1 MMVALEWQ
9 ASKRWFSGVVYSH
22 QLRIT
27 VGQAIRDLQLI
38 AEVYEPG
45 DIAERIEYLP
55 LQGEWWRQKGETLG
69 KNVRQK
75 RTIHPSDGSV

>member
-55 LQGEWWRQKGETLG
+55 L
-69 KNVRQK
+69 
-75 RTIHPSDGSV
+75 